1 MKIFLISFFVLFFSI
16 SIFAQTKKPLS
27 KKVVNNSKSVNVKTS
42 SILGSQNNNRSYT
55 NNNSYINNYN
65 QSVKDFIEGK
75 YFRNQETG
83 LRLKYGYISS
93 LNTYGLTF
101 RNSYGNEFYFMNCSD
116 RLSSDEQ
123 YMELTNCM
131 SPEDGSGVGRVGV
144 YKDRIIISASDGSLT
159 YYLEN

>member
-1 MKIFLISFFVLFFSI
+1 MRIFSFSLLALLFSF
-16 SIFAQTKKPLS
+16 SIFAQSKKPLT
-27 KKVVNNSKSVNVKTS
+27 KKVVNNSKSVYVKTS
-42 SILGSQNNNRSYT
+42 SIWGSQNNNRSYP
-55 NNNSYINNYN
+55 NNNSYNNNYN

-131 SPEDGSGVGRVGV
+131 SPEDGSGIGRVGI
-144 YKDRIIISASDGSLT
+144 YKDRIVISASDGSLT